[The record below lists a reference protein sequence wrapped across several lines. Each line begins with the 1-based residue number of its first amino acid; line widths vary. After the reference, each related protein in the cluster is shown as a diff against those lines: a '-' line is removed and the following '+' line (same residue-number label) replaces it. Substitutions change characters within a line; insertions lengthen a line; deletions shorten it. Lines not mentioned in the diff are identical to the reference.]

1 MSKSFNFRVPDI
13 SRPERVDILITDL
26 DKNLSRSSLKNR
38 LENLKCNGRDIKL
51 SRKVQ
56 SGDLIS
62 YEIADEVSTEI
73 KAEKIDFDIVYE
85 NENVIVINK
94 PSGMVVHPAA
104 GNYTG
109 TLAQGLKYYLCKAE
123 SDFTEDDT
131 RPGIVHRLDKDT
143 SGILIT
149 AKNTSSMHFLSDE
162 FRERRA
168 RKTYLAVIHGRLPA
182 VKGEIKTLINRD
194 RNDRKKMT
202 VRTDSG
208 REAHTE
214 YRVLKVFDQYSFVA
228 LYPKTGRTHQLRVHM
243 KSMGTPICGDPI
255 YSSRKDPF
263 GFGLSLHAYRL
274 RIRVPE
280 DGKFKESVFRA
291 PLPERFKLILK
302 DLSKRD

>member
-1 MSKSFNFRVPDI
+1 MSKSFNFTVPDI

-38 LENLKCNGRDIKL
+38 IETLRCNGNDIKL

-56 SGDLIS
+56 TGDLIF
-62 YEIADEVSTEI
+62 YELTDEVSTEF
-73 KAEKIDFDIVYE
+73 KAEKIDFDIIYE

-94 PSGMVVHPAA
+94 LAGMVVHPAA

-109 TLAQGLKYYLCKAE
+109 TLAQGLKYYLSE
-123 SDFTEDDT
+123 TDSDFTEEDT

-149 AKNTSSMHFLSDE
+149 AKNTSSLHFLSDE

-168 RKTYLAVIHGRLPA
+168 RKTYLAVIHGKLPA
-182 VKGEIKTLINRD
+182 IKGEIKTLINRD

-202 VRTDSG
+202 VKTGSG

-214 YRVLKVFDQYSFVA
+214 YRVLKVFKQYSFVA

-243 KSMGTPICGDPI
+243 KSMGTPICGDPV
-255 YSSRKDPF
+255 YSSKKDPF
-263 GFGLSLHAYRL
+263 GFGLSLHAYKL

-280 DGKFKESVFRA
+280 NGSEKESVFRA
-291 PLPERFKLILK
+291 PLPERFKIILM